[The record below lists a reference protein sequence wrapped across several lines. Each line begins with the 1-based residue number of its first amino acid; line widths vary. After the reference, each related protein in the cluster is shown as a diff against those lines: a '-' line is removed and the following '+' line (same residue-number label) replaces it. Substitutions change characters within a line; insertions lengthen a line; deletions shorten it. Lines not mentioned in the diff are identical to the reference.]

1 MKATYNIDPT
11 HSGVHFQIRHLMI
24 STVRGSFTGLK
35 GTIVHDPENPSSTT
49 VEAEVHVDSITTN
62 DEKRDGHLKSPD
74 FFDASQYPV
83 MTYKSTEVK
92 KGSGSS
98 YIVTGDLT
106 LHGVTKPVVLD
117 VEEVTEETKDPWGN
131 TRLGATAK
139 GKLKRSD
146 FGLVW
151 NAAMETGGVML
162 GDEVKIEF
170 DVQMVKAS

>member
-1 MKATYNIDPT
+1 MKVTYNIDPT

-35 GTIVHDPENPSSTT
+35 GTVTHDPENPSETT
-49 VEAEVHVDSITTN
+49 IDAEVQVDTITTN
-62 DEKRDGHLKSPD
+62 DEKRDGHLKSAD
-74 FFDASQYPV
+74 FFDAAQYPV
-83 MTYKSTEVK
+83 MIYKSTEVMK
-92 KGSGSS
+92 SSGSS
-98 YIVTGDLT
+98 YTVNGDLT
-106 LHGVTKPVVLD
+106 LHGVTKRVVLN

-131 TRLGATAK
+131 TRIGATAK

-170 DVQMVKAS
+170 DIQMVKA